1 MDEKLRQ
8 FYSRMSGK
16 ELSEQEAFEADKNFV
31 GLFELLIRI
40 DKRNEE
46 KKKADA
52 VAQASLAKS
61 SSNDRVQDKPS
72 KNQ

>member
-1 MDEKLRQ
+1 
-8 FYSRMSGK
+8 MSGK

-31 GLFELLIRI
+31 GLFELFIRI

-52 VAQASLAKS
+52 IAPLPKSL
-61 SSNDRVQDKPS
+61 SNDRVQDKPS

>member
-1 MDEKLRQ
+1 
-8 FYSRMSGK
+8 MSGK

-46 KKKADA
+46 KKKAD
-52 VAQASLAKS
+52 VLSQVSLPKS
-61 SSNDRVQDKPS
+61 SSNYRVQDKPAE
-72 KNQ
+72 NQ

>member
-1 MDEKLRQ
+1 
-8 FYSRMSGK
+8 MSGK

>member
-1 MDEKLRQ
+1 
-8 FYSRMSGK
+8 MSGK

-46 KKKADA
+46 KKKVDTLHQ
-52 VAQASLAKS
+52 VSLAKS
-61 SSNDRVQDKPS
+61 SSNDCVQDKSS